1 MKVNVRRFATVPLLL
16 FGFAAGL
23 LAQVDTGVL
32 SGTIFDNTDAVV
44 PGVKVALTNIG
55 TNYSLELES
64 NAAGLYVSPPLP
76 PGKYR
81 IEVSQEGFQA
91 AAKEIQL
98 NLSERLAVD
107 FTLQIGVVTESVTVE
122 AVGQVLQT
130 EAATLSTLRTE
141 REIRS
146 LPINKRNFAQLIRYA
161 PGVVPARQQAGGLG
175 LSSARGETGNSV
187 NGSHPNDNN
196 FVVDGIQNN
205 SNHQGGGV
213 MNFVEMEAIEQFR
226 VETSVPDARF
236 GRSGASI
243 NIGYKSGTNEFH
255 GTAFEFFR
263 NDKLDAR
270 NYFARGEK
278 AALRQNIFGGT
289 LGGPLGG
296 NDAKTFFFLSYEG
309 QRIGQGI
316 THLTT
321 VPTAPM
327 KDGDFSD
334 LLAQSRPVTIFDP
347 LTSETNAAGKIVRQP
362 FPGNVIPAARFNP
375 AAKNVMD
382 FYPLPNRPG
391 LVSNFNPISS
401 QPTISDQGTV
411 KVDRAFQGGSRGF
424 VRATMAQW
432 DFVDTSRQRLGPEA
446 TPYIGISVP
455 FVQIVPSYT
464 HVISPRTINQI
475 RVGFSRQP
483 LKSTSLNGGRNI
495 SEEFGIPNSNVDKFS
510 TGLAEIRVS
519 GLNNIGDFQFRPA
532 VIVSNNFQISDNLD
546 ATRGNHTLKIGFDVI
561 RRQTNVFQASRPR
574 GFFQFTS
581 IYTNNP
587 VKRKNTGFGA
597 AELLLGKPRTVD
609 LKGIV
614 GTRGLRRTD
623 WGFYFQDD
631 WKVTPKLTLN
641 LGLRYEVPQSYP
653 QVEVAD
659 RMMQFDIASGEPVPV
674 GQGGISRSG
683 LSGDW
688 DNFAPR
694 LGLAYRLTD
703 TTVLRAA
710 YGIYYSI
717 IPIHLGAS
725 LAGNPPFFI
734 NSTLNNSQGDFEGA
748 WAISDG
754 VFRTSDP
761 DAPGQNRR
769 GLAEDFETS
778 YIQQWNVAVQQQ
790 LPGHQQLT
798 VAYVGSKGTD
808 LDQSLNLNQA
818 VPGTGS
824 VASRRRWPQ
833 HSSVSIRHARG
844 NSTYHA
850 LQATLVKR
858 YSMGLNYQVSYT
870 WSHCISASGGSLPIT
885 DLRGEKGDCGTN
897 IPSFFQ
903 STFGYEF
910 PFGRGK
916 PLLGGVNA
924 VANQI
929 IGGWEIH
936 GGLRLYDGLRFT
948 PSARSNTLNIGA
960 GSRADR
966 LRDGNLPPGQRN
978 INRWFDVDAFAEP
991 GFRMWGNSGPNVLE
1005 GPGTKQLDLSIF
1017 KNFSI
1022 SESKRLQF
1030 RAEFFNITNT
1040 PQFNTPNSR
1049 IGTGNAGRITRAG
1062 SEPTLQRTQRMIQL
1076 GLRFVF

>member
-1 MKVNVRRFATVPLLL
+1 MKNMKFVSLVVLSLLVVSSAT
-16 FGFAAGL
+16 
-23 LAQVDTGVL
+23 AQVDTGVL
-32 SGTIFDNTDAVV
+32 SGFVYDNSEAVI
-44 PGVKVALTNIG
+44 PGAKMTVLNTG
-55 TNYSLELES
+55 TNYQLDLET
-64 NAAGLYVSPPLP
+64 AATGLYVSPPLP
-76 PGKYR
+76 PGTYR
-81 IEVSQEGFQA
+81 ITVTQEGFLT
-91 AAKEIQL
+91 AAKDVVL
-98 NLSERLAVD
+98 HLSERLAVD
-107 FTLQIGVVTESVTVE
+107 FTLQIGAVTESVTVE

-141 REIRS
+141 REVKS
-146 LPINKRNFAQLIRYA
+146 LPINSRNFARLIRYT
-161 PGVVPARQQAGGLG
+161 PGVVPGLQQAGGLG
-175 LSSARGETGNSV
+175 LSSARGETTNSV

-270 NYFARGEK
+270 NYFARGDK
-278 AALRQNIFGGT
+278 APLRQNIFGGT

-334 LLAQSRPVTIFDP
+334 LLGRSKPVTIFDP

-362 FPGNVIPAARFNP
+362 FPDNMIPAARFDP

-391 LVSNFNPISS
+391 LVSNFNPVSS
-401 QPTISDQGTV
+401 QPTTSDQGTV

-424 VRATMAQW
+424 VRATIAQW

-475 RVGFSRQP
+475 RFGFSRQP
-483 LKSTSLNGGRNI
+483 LKSTSLNGDRNI

-546 ATRGNHTLKIGFDVI
+546 ATRGNHTFKIGFDVI

-587 VKRKNTGFGA
+587 VKRENTGFGA

-688 DNFAPR
+688 DGFAPR

-703 TTVLRAA
+703 ATVVRAA
-710 YGIYYSI
+710 YGVYYSL

-725 LAGNPPFFI
+725 LASNPPFFI
-734 NSTLNNSQGDFEGA
+734 NSTLSNSQGDFEGA

-761 DAPGQNRR
+761 DARGQNRR
-769 GLAEDFETS
+769 GLAEDYETS

-790 LPGHQQLT
+790 LLGHQQLT

-808 LDQSLNLNQA
+808 LDQTPNLNQA

-833 HSSVSIRHARG
+833 HSSVGIRQARG

-850 LQATLVKR
+850 LQARLVKR

-870 WSHCISASGGSLPIT
+870 WSHCISASPGSLPIT

-929 IGGWEIH
+929 VGGWEIH
-936 GGLRLYDGLRFT
+936 GGLRLYEGLRFT
-948 PSARSNTLNIGA
+948 PRARSNTLNIGQ

-966 LRDGNLPPGQRN
+966 LRDGNLPADQQTIR
-978 INRWFDVDAFAEP
+978 RWFDVDAFAEP

-1040 PQFNTPNSR
+1040 PQFNTPNST